1 MTKADE
7 NRTVVEGFW
16 GDLYRQD
23 LAATAA
29 RFSAEGEYTDVGTP
43 EDDVARGADE
53 IVRRLTLAWG
63 KVTSISDERRHLVAG
78 DDTVMTEHVETW
90 VWPTGETLALPV
102 MSVHELRDG
111 KIVRWTDY
119 WDMAALVN
127 AAPAWW
133 FEHVLQGWK

>member
-7 NRTVVEGFW
+7 NRKVIEAFW
-16 GDLYRQD
+16 DDLYRMD
-23 LAATAA
+23 LPAAASHFTL
-29 RFSAEGEYTDVGTP
+29 EGEYTDVGTP
-43 EDDVARGADE
+43 ADDVARGADE

-63 KVTSISDERRHLVAG
+63 KVTSITDERRHLVAG
-78 DDTVMTEHVETW
+78 DDTVMTEHVETR

-111 KIVRWTDY
+111 KIARWTDY

-127 AAPAWW
+127 AAPEWW

>member
-1 MTKADE
+1 
-7 NRTVVEGFW
+7 VP
-16 GDLYRQD
+16 
-23 LAATAA
+23 
-29 RFSAEGEYTDVGTP
+29 S
-43 EDDVARGADE
+43 
-53 IVRRLTLAWG
+53 TLAWD
-63 KVTSISDERRHLVAG
+63 KVTSITDEQRHLVAG

-111 KIVRWTDY
+111 KIARWTDY

-127 AAPAWW
+127 AAPEWW